1 MRTKIGTVLE
11 EEIVQ
16 MLKERAARDNR
27 SISDVI
33 QDALLH
39 YFQSGTKQRD
49 IRLAA
54 VERLCSRPFSLTTQE
69 LQEIIETDYF
79 ERQ

>member
-1 MRTKIGTVLE
+1 MKTKIGTLIE
-11 EEIVQ
+11 EDIVR

-39 YFQSGTKQRD
+39 YFQMGTKRRD

-54 VERLCSRPFSLTTQE
+54 VERLCSRPFDLTSHE
-69 LQEIIETDYF
+69 LQEIMDEP
-79 ERQ
+79 Q